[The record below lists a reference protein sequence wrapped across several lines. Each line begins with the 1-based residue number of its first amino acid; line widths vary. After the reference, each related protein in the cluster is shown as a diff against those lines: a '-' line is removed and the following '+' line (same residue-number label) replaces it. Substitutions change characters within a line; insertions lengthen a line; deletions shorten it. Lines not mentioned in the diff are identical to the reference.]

1 MNLIINPQFESLCPP
16 LAANLSEGEA
26 RQIGKAFIEADA
38 GRTLANNLMK
48 QDIGASRCGLSSME
62 QFATAAGV
70 SLVSNF

>member
-26 RQIGKAFIEADA
+26 RQIGKAFMEADV

-48 QDIGASRCGLSSME
+48 QDIEASRCGPSSTE

-70 SLVSNF
+70 SW